1 MKKFILILILISVVF
16 IISCTPSNLIPNFN
30 LGGGKISLT
39 GTDLEFNFIDGQ
51 PQSELDDY
59 EEFQVGVNLVNKA
72 PYDIDG
78 ELCVKSSLSFTGFG
92 GSGILQNPPE
102 CRGIRI
108 ESALEPDNTLV
119 AKSAEEIFPNEFGFY
134 SYKNPNPISQE
145 FSVTASLKYL
155 PVTISNTNV
164 CIKKRGASSSI
175 LCNEKESLSVNQYPA
190 PIKISKVEKDI
201 INVGRDMIK
210 MNLEIYL
217 DKIADGHVV
226 DRDSIFDPFSKGEP
240 KIDINVELQSVPAQ
254 FTCEKTEFGKIL
266 YDDKKDNI
274 IKCSATI
281 PVTQAP
287 YNNPMQI
294 TLGYGFERV
303 IQKTINLK
311 ASNIV

>member
-1 MKKFILILILISVVF
+1 MF
-16 IISCTPSNLIPNFN
+16 IISCTPSNIIPNFN

-51 PQSELDDY
+51 PQSELDNY

-92 GSGILQNPPE
+92 GSGIPQNPPE
-102 CRGIRI
+102 CRGVRI
-108 ESALEPDNTLV
+108 DSALEPDNTLV

-134 SYKNPNPISQE
+134 LYKNPNPTSQE

-175 LCNEKESLSVNQYPA
+175 LCNEKESLSINQYPA

-201 INVGRDMIK
+201 INV
-210 MNLEIYL
+210 
-217 DKIADGHVV
+217 
-226 DRDSIFDPFSKGEP
+226 
-240 KIDINVELQSVPAQ
+240 
-254 FTCEKTEFGKIL
+254 
-266 YDDKKDNI
+266 
-274 IKCSATI
+274 
-281 PVTQAP
+281 
-287 YNNPMQI
+287 
-294 TLGYGFERV
+294 
-303 IQKTINLK
+303 
-311 ASNIV
+311 